1 MPSPYAAG
9 MATPR
14 AAGSSRLSVEDWLFA
29 GYTILAEEGVQALK
43 IERLCEQI
51 GATRGSFYWH
61 FDDIHSY
68 RAALV
73 SSWSKF
79 LEEERSFIGDLADL
93 SPRERLSKLMAMLV
107 SPRQW
112 VLERA
117 MREWARTDPAAAA
130 SVRAADRRVVQA
142 LRKAYRD
149 YGFSAEDADLR
160 AESTFV
166 AGVGSLHVRGAS
178 SRAHAAN
185 RREAFLEL
193 MLRQ

>member
-1 MPSPYAAG
+1 
-9 MATPR
+9 
-14 AAGSSRLSVEDWLFA
+14 VEDWLAA
-29 GYTILAEEGVQALK
+29 GYTILAEEGVRALK

-51 GATRGSFYWH
+51 GATKGSFYWH

-73 SSWSKF
+73 SSWSEF
-79 LEEERSFIGDLADL
+79 LEEERGFIGELAHL
-93 SPRERLSKLMAMLV
+93 SPRERLSKLMTTLV

-117 MREWARTDPAAAA
+117 MREWARTDPTAAG

-142 LRKAYRD
+142 LRQAYRD
-149 YGFSAEDADLR
+149 HGFSAEDADLR

-178 SRAHAAN
+178 SRGRAASQ
-185 RREAFLEL
+185 REAFLDL
-193 MLRQ
+193 MLRR